1 MEGYF
6 DKAKRHFKAAL
17 LLYANGYNNDALSR
31 LYYSFRS
38 LAIVIVGIPVK
49 GKWRHQGLVKKFV
62 MEVDRRGIFELTRE
76 ERHLIKRFPDE
87 REKADYDPVKV
98 PKEKVERYIQLVERL
113 IREVEEYAERDY
125 KD

>member
-1 MEGYF
+1 MRGYF
-6 DKAKRHFKAAL
+6 DKAKKHFKAAL
-17 LLYANGYNNDALSR
+17 LLYVNGYNNDALSR

-38 LAIVIVGIPVK
+38 LAVAIVGIPEK
-49 GKWRHQGLVKKFV
+49 GKWKHQGLVKKFV
-62 MEVDRRGIFELTRE
+62 MEVDRRGMFELTRE

-87 REKADYDPVKV
+87 REKADYDPVEV

>member
-1 MEGYF
+1 LKGYF
-6 DKAKRHFKAAL
+6 DKAKRHFKAAV

-87 REKADYDPVKV
+87 REKADYDPVEV
-98 PKEKVERYIQLVERL
+98 PKERYIQLVERL

>member
-1 MEGYF
+1 MKGYF
-6 DKAKRHFKAAL
+6 DKAKRHFKAAV

-87 REKADYDPVKV
+87 RKS
-98 PKEKVERYIQLVERL
+98 RL
-113 IREVEEYAERDY
+113 RPCKSSKREGREIYSTCRTANKRG
-125 KD
+125 